1 MKTHDEFCMVL
12 GQLPLNPSSKPDPN
26 PNWEPM
32 CLGAIVWTPSVL
44 IN

>member
-1 MKTHDEFCMVL
+1 MVL
-12 GQLPLNPSSKPDPN
+12 GQLPLNPSSKPDPNPNPN